1 LSGAAAG
8 PISAAKGGV
17 RVMDIGLKQR
27 GSARRQQGGAR
38 QQRRPSG
45 PLARREPRPAGDRP
59 AKQEGGPPSLWSI
72 VGDAVHGVVFLVLTA
87 AALLY
92 FGQVFDVVAAVVA
105 ILAVMSLREA
115 WEGLRRHRSK

>member
-27 GSARRQQGGAR
+27 GGARRQQGGAR
-38 QQRRPSG
+38 QQRRPTG
-45 PLARREPRPAGDRP
+45 PPARREPHPVADKP
-59 AKQEGGPPSLWSI
+59 KKQEGGPPSLWSI
-72 VGDAVHGVVFLVLTA
+72 VGDAVHGVVFLALTA

-105 ILAVMSLREA
+105 VLAVMSLREA
-115 WEGLRRHRSK
+115 WDGLHRYRGK